1 MALALLAGSFPVA
14 AQFCP
19 TDGEVP
25 YRTRFVKAAALD
37 ANISG
42 VKKINQEYYYQLEVN
57 PESLATADDKTPSGT
72 FVLVAERDY
81 STGKIYLTAQEI
93 SKATLTHSL
102 WQIKVTDRFAN
113 GRVYTYVNKET
124 GFELAFDHTNAL
136 LQNPLSTGD
145 DIIIPVEADKTA
157 NNDRYKN
164 NKANYGWSYEF
175 DGLTDGCNDH
185 WAWYTT
191 EDNGVAELN
200 YKKVYSYFHNGTD
213 SVMALRAA
221 RRSANINDV
230 AKAVYDEVRAD
241 GSKVVKGLSDT
252 STGLNGEASGGY
264 AIVAVKDSKA
274 NAQNWLG
281 NVSKALEIKPVVA
294 GAKVLNAAEIN
305 SMVDADGSFLSFE
318 DHIRKYADW
327 QNDAKNGDKAGKFA
341 KFTVL
346 KPGTNEPLNVVEGA
360 NPFAHA
366 FTDGKFVAE
375 SFYSRLN
382 RDEYKNDED
391 HYINEDGSVFAGYD
405 ILLRTKDA
413 IQQVGNE
420 KQFGYLYVSE
430 HTYEPKTAT
439 SNHDGLQVKIQPYSY
454 LSKGVDGGDRMI
466 VKEIDKD
473 AAYITDGYPDALE
486 ARYHWKVTYYATNDS
501 LVLEP
506 LNASRMNTKEMAAET
521 PFEKTHLATQGSE
534 KWVNTVNEATPYDNS
549 NTSTDGN
556 WMSAKKAGVPVAL
569 FAMNNSQVG
578 DEAQLLTIGTP
589 KNAEAADAN
598 YAALCKGD
606 GNPAYVTNN
615 KVEKISPYQA
625 DMNLRLKFNHGYAH
639 LTRATMASG
648 VYFMNL
654 DTKKYSTAQTENR
667 VNGAYIVADMGGHVV
682 YDVEEQGQQDFNHM
696 PATQWVVE
704 TQPCLTGDELNYNEN
719 PTVRI
724 YNREYAYPLFAG
736 QLYTAGDGKFFT
748 INHREYGWLAK
759 GGQQNVDKHKRYV
772 YNCADT
778 VTFAPVDVN
787 ELGYFNETDENLRNT
802 TYMFQHMYDMNAGKF
817 LTVSDKNNNVRV
829 GDTGTSF
836 ELFRSEGWV
845 PVQDSIQKY
854 NTSTGKWDLVPGD
867 TYHFDYV
874 KEQKY
879 GYASE
884 AANATQ
890 LTRTFYKI
898 KVKDANLI
906 DNDHKFV
913 AINNQYKYVV
923 ATENEIIDPKN
934 HLSFA
939 IVTLKENNCLT
950 LNGEEVHGYALVNSP
965 AYVKVNATKEEDL
978 KGLKLI
984 DNKVQPEYCTDEYG
998 NQYEAYYKDVKDNG
1012 SYDPDH
1018 GDVIMVKRVIDN
1030 RQVTGKLGV
1039 EAVSLDTKVDELCN
1053 TSTDAFALVSADRPL
1068 YATIADEYV
1077 NNDKKA
1083 LDIYTIERQGNES
1096 LFEDSSSKEAQRW
1109 GMNYLGA
1116 ENMNKPTKNEGF
1128 YVDAVAKSMGT
1139 RMPQYL
1145 FVVAADSVPAYEY
1158 CDCGIDGHAQHGINS
1173 GCGHSEK
1180 FAGYVDG
1187 RFMINYNDSVQAAM
1201 IDKVTNADKFKSDN
1215 YTRLG
1220 FVEAVHRGDSLYV
1233 LKYPYTLES
1242 IKEEAKDG
1250 SGKYI
1255 IPTFLSKDS
1264 LGKVYDIVPLD
1275 GKHNNAVFSFRNT
1288 GDDEGSFLIESND
1301 AANKDGKPY
1310 SIYSKVGSFAGAW
1323 IKIHNNVPVLAKY
1336 YSNDGNHNTGDF
1348 TDDWVGAGDITEDNV
1363 TGEFINQ
1370 GARFIF
1376 KDIDKDSEATANE
1389 EIAAGSVVVAGTNG
1403 AVVVKGAEGKNV
1415 IVSTILGKV
1424 VANEVVSSDNATIA
1438 APQGVVVVSVDG
1450 ESFKVV
1456 VK

>member
-1 MALALLAGSFPVA
+1 MNKKFSTLMALALLAGSFPVA

-25 YRTRFVKAAALD
+25 YRTRLVKAAALD
-37 ANISG
+37 ANIWE
-42 VKKINQEYYYQLEVN
+42 VNKINQEYYYQLQVN
-57 PESLATADDKTPSGT
+57 PESLGLTDGT
-72 FVLVAERDY
+72 YVLVAERDY
-81 STGKIYLTAQEI
+81 STGKIYLTAQDVE
-93 SKATLTHSL
+93 KATLTHSL
-102 WQIKVTDRFAN
+102 WKIKVTDRSAN

-124 GFELAFDHTNAL
+124 GYELAFDHTNAL
-136 LQNPLSTGD
+136 QRVDGDFEIPSTFSG
-145 DIIIPVEADKTA
+145 KS
-157 NNDRYKN
+157 
-164 NKANYGWSYEF
+164 KANFGWTYENK
-175 DGLTDGCNDH
+175 GLTDGCIDN

-191 EDNGVAELN
+191 EDNGTAELN

-213 SVMALRAA
+213 SVMALRAV
-221 RRSANINDV
+221 RGLTGGANVDPSQDIPNATYGAGNFV
-230 AKAVYDEVRAD
+230 ASLSENGLDATENGGWAV
-241 GSKVVKGLSDT
+241 
-252 STGLNGEASGGY
+252 
-264 AIVAVKDSKA
+264 IAVKDSKA
-274 NAQNWLG
+274 NARDFIETIG
-281 NVSKALEIKPVVA
+281 SALEIKPVVA

-305 SMVDADGSFLSFE
+305 SMVDADGSFLSFTN
-318 DHIRKYADW
+318 HIGEY
-327 QNDAKNGDKAGKFA
+327 DAWDEAENGNKAGKFA

-346 KPGTNEPLNVVEGA
+346 NPETGKPLNIVEGA

-366 FTDGKFVAE
+366 FKDGKFVAVP
-375 SFYSRLN
+375 SSYGNLA
-382 RDEYKNDED
+382 RDKWAAAGTISNGKNP
-391 HYINEDGSVFAGYD
+391 YAGYD
-405 ILLRTKDA
+405 ILLQTNDPIQKD
-413 IQQVGNE
+413 
-420 KQFGYLYVSE
+420 QFGYLYVSE
-430 HTYEPKTAT
+430 HNYEGTPTG
-439 SNHDGLQVKIQPYSY
+439 NYNGLEVKIQPYAWIESNAGEPTAKRY
-454 LSKGVDGGDRMI
+454 VAKKAQKRSSS
-466 VKEIDKD
+466 
-473 AAYITDGYPDALE
+473 ATSPDALE
-486 ARYHWKVTYYATNDS
+486 ARYHWKATYYATNDS

-506 LNASRMNTKEMAAET
+506 LNASRMNTAEMEARK
-521 PFEKTHLATQGSE
+521 PFEQTHLAKAPVSYS
-534 KWVNTVNEATPYDNS
+534 KNWVNTVNAALGYAS
-549 NTSTDGN
+549 GNTDAA
-556 WMSAKKAGVPVAL
+556 WMTNKEEGVPVAL
-569 FAMNNSQVG
+569 YAMNNSQVG
-578 DEAQLLTIGTP
+578 DTDYLLTIGTP
-589 KNAEAADAN
+589 SNAEAYVAD
-598 YAALCKGD
+598 YAAVVKPNAGTTA
-606 GNPAYVTNN
+606 NPAYVTN
-615 KVEKISPYQA
+615 KTAESAYQA
-625 DMNLRLKFNHGYAH
+625 DMELRLKFNHGYTY
-639 LTRATMASG
+639 LTRATMPSG

-704 TQPCLTGDELNYNEN
+704 QQPCLKGDDVNANEN

-748 INHREYGWLAK
+748 IDHRHCGWLATDWDTPETV
-759 GGQQNVDKHKRYV
+759 VDHYRDT

-802 TYMFQHMYDMNAGKF
+802 TYMFQHMYNLNVANF
-817 LTVSDKNNNVRV
+817 LTVGDESNKVRL
-829 GDTGTSF
+829 GSEGTSF

-845 PVQDSIQKY
+845 PVQDTKQEY
-854 NTSTGKWDLVPGD
+854 DPATGTWKTVDAG
-867 TYHFDYV
+867 TYHFAYV

-879 GYASE
+879 GYPSE
-884 AANATQ
+884 AAKATQ

-913 AINNQYKYVV
+913 AIDNQYKYVV
-923 ATENEIIDPKN
+923 ATEDEINDPNN

-978 KGLKLI
+978 KGLTL
-984 DNKVQPEYCTDEYG
+984 VPEADEYG
-998 NQYEAYYKDVKDNG
+998 FPYEAYYKGGKL
-1012 SYDPDH
+1012 
-1018 GDVIMVKRVIDN
+1018 MVKRVVN
-1030 RQVTGKLGV
+1030 NSQVTGKLGV
-1039 EAVSLDTKVDELCN
+1039 EAVSLDTKVDNLCA

-1068 YATIADEYV
+1068 YATIASEYV
-1077 NNDKKA
+1077 NNNKKA
-1083 LDIYTIERQGNES
+1083 IDLRTIERQGNES

-1109 GMNYLGA
+1109 SMNYLGA
-1116 ENMNKPTKNEGF
+1116 ENMSKPTKNEGF

-1145 FVVAADSVPAYEY
+1145 LAVAADSVPAYTY
-1158 CDCGIDGHAQHGINS
+1158 CNVTIDDRVNHGINHS
-1173 GCGHSEK
+1173 CGHGEW
-1180 FAGYVDG
+1180 FPGYVEG
-1187 RFMINYNDSVQAAM
+1187 RFLINFNDSVQSAL

-1233 LKYPYTLES
+1233 LKYPYTLAS

-1250 SGKYI
+1250 SGKLFI
-1255 IPTFLSKDS
+1255 NPLFLSEDS
-1264 LGKVYDIVPLD
+1264 LGKVYDIVPLN

-1288 GDDEGSFLIESND
+1288 GDEDESFLIESND

-1348 TDDWVGAGDITEDNV
+1348 TDDWVAVGDKTDDNV

-1370 GARFIF
+1370 GARFVF
-1376 KDIDKDSEATANE
+1376 NAIDKDSQATANE
-1389 EIAAGSVVVAGTNG
+1389 NIAASSVVVAGTNG

>member
-1 MALALLAGSFPVA
+1 MNKKFSTLMALALLAGSFPVA

-25 YRTRFVKAAALD
+25 YRTRLVKAAALD
-37 ANISG
+37 DNISG

-57 PESLATADDKTPSGT
+57 PESLGLTKEDDGT
-72 FVLVAERDY
+72 YVLVAERDY

-102 WQIKVTDRFAN
+102 WKIKVTDRSAN

-136 LQNPLSTGD
+136 QRVDGDFEIPSTFSG
-145 DIIIPVEADKTA
+145 KS
-157 NNDRYKN
+157 
-164 NKANYGWSYEF
+164 KANFGWTYETK
-175 DGLTDGCNDH
+175 GLTDGCIDN

-191 EDNGVAELN
+191 EDNGTAELN

-213 SVMALRAA
+213 SVMALRAVRGLTGGANVDPSQDIPNATYGAGNIVA
-221 RRSANINDV
+221 RLSEDGLDATENGGW
-230 AKAVYDEVRAD
+230 AV
-241 GSKVVKGLSDT
+241 
-252 STGLNGEASGGY
+252 
-264 AIVAVKDSKA
+264 IAVKDSKA
-274 NAQNWLG
+274 NAQDFIETIG
-281 NVSKALEIKPVVA
+281 SALEIRPVVA
-294 GAKVLNAAEIN
+294 GAKVLDADEIN
-305 SMVDADGSFLSFE
+305 SMVDADGSFLSFTN
-318 DHIRKYADW
+318 HIGEYDAW
-327 QNDAKNGDKAGKFA
+327 GEAKNGNKAGKFA

-346 KPGTNEPLNVVEGA
+346 NPETGEPLNIVEDA

-366 FTDGKFVAE
+366 FKDGKFKAVSSEYTNLA
-375 SFYSRLN
+375 
-382 RDEYKNDED
+382 RDMWAKEGSISNGKNP
-391 HYINEDGSVFAGYD
+391 YAGYN
-405 ILLRTKDA
+405 ILLQTNDP
-413 IQQVGNE
+413 IQEVNGEEQY
-420 KQFGYLYVSE
+420 GYLYVSE
-430 HTYEPKTAT
+430 HNYEGTPTG
-439 SNHDGLQVKIQPYSY
+439 NYNGLEVKIQPYAWM
-454 LSKGVDGGDRMI
+454 LDDANKGTVNAKRNVALKAQKRGG
-466 VKEIDKD
+466 
-473 AAYITDGYPDALE
+473 ATAPDALE
-486 ARYHWKVTYYATNDS
+486 ARYHWKATYYATNDS

-506 LNASRMNTKEMAAET
+506 LNASRMNTEEMAARL
-521 PFEKTHLATQGSE
+521 PFEQTHLAVDPNHSSS
-534 KWVNTVNEATPYDNS
+534 KWVNTVNAAVGYAS
-549 NTSTDGN
+549 GN
-556 WMSAKKAGVPVAL
+556 ANAAWMTNKEAGVPVAL
-569 FAMNNSQVG
+569 YAMNNSQVG
-578 DEAQLLTIGTP
+578 DTDYLLTIGTP
-589 KNAEAADAN
+589 SNAEAYDAN
-598 YAALCKGD
+598 YAAVVKPNAGTTA
-606 GNPAYVTNN
+606 NPAYVTN
-615 KVEKISPYQA
+615 KVAEKVSPYQA
-625 DMNLRLKFNHGYAH
+625 DMELRLKFNHDYTY

-654 DTKKYSTAQTENR
+654 ATNKYSTAQTENR

-724 YNREYAYPLFAG
+724 YNREYGDLRKDPFFAG

-817 LTVSDKNNNVRV
+817 LTVSDKNNNLRV

-845 PVQDSIQKY
+845 PVPDSTKLY
-854 NTSTGKWDLVPGD
+854 NPETGKWDIDAETG

-890 LTRTFYKI
+890 LYKTFYKI

-923 ATENEIIDPKN
+923 ATEDEIMDPKN

-939 IVTLKENNCLT
+939 IVSLKENNH
-950 LNGEEVHGYALVNSP
+950 LNDIHGYAIVNNP
-965 AYVKVNATKEEDL
+965 TYIKVNAKTEDDL
-978 KGLKLI
+978 KGLTKM
-984 DNKVQPEYCTDEYG
+984 DQTDEYG
-998 NQYEAYYKDVKDNG
+998 NEYDVYYKDVDPSDNKDLTTEDNPTG
-1012 SYDPDH
+1012 FNPDK
-1018 GDVIMVKRVIDN
+1018 DIIMVRMVKEGDAN
-1030 RQVTGKLGV
+1030 NYQVTGKLGV
-1039 EAVSLDTKVDELCN
+1039 EAVSLDTKIDELCN

-1068 YATIADEYV
+1068 YATIASEYV

-1242 IKEEAKDG
+1242 IKAEAKDG

-1288 GDDEGSFLIESND
+1288 GDAEGENGESSFLIESND

-1348 TDDWVGAGDITEDNV
+1348 TDDWVAVGDKTEENV

-1376 KDIDKDSEATANE
+1376 KDIDKDSGATANE
-1389 EIAAGSVVVAGTNG
+1389 EITAEGNVIVAGANG
-1403 AVVVKGAEGKNV
+1403 AVVVKGAEGMNV

-1424 VANEVVSSDNATIA
+1424 VKLQGSCKIIDN
-1438 APQGVVVVSVDG
+1438 
-1450 ESFKVV
+1450 
-1456 VK
+1456 

>member
-1 MALALLAGSFPVA
+1 MNKKFSTLMALALLAGSFPVA

-25 YRTRFVKAAALD
+25 YRTRLVKAAALD
-37 ANISG
+37 DNISG
-42 VKKINQEYYYQLEVN
+42 VKKINQEYYYQLQVN
-57 PESLATADDKTPSGT
+57 PASLATADGKTPSGT

-102 WQIKVTDRFAN
+102 WQIKVTDRSAN

-145 DIIIPVEADKTA
+145 DIIIPAEADKTL
-157 NNDRYKN
+157 NNDTYKN

-221 RRSANINDV
+221 RRSANIDDV
-230 AKAVYDEVRAD
+230 AEAVYDAVRAD

-305 SMVDADGSFLSFE
+305 SMVDADGSFLSFAN
-318 DHIRKYADW
+318 HIGEYDAW
-327 QNDAKNGDKAGKFA
+327 NDAVNNGDKAGKFA

-375 SFYSRLN
+375 TFYSRLN
-382 RDEYKNDED
+382 RDQYKNDED
-391 HYINEDGSVFAGYD
+391 HYIDEDGSVFAGYD

-413 IQQVGNE
+413 IQQVGDE

-454 LSKGVDGGDRMI
+454 IDAGARKT
-466 VKEIDKD
+466 VKQVTSD
-473 AAYITDGYPDALE
+473 ASYLTKGYPDALE
-486 ARYHWKVTYYATNDS
+486 ARYHWKATYYATNDS

-521 PFEKTHLATQGSE
+521 PFEKTHLAAEGSE
-534 KWVNTVNEATPYDNS
+534 SWVNTVNEATTYNS

-589 KNAEAADAN
+589 KNAEAADAD
-598 YAALCKGD
+598 YAAQCKGD
-606 GNPAYVTNN
+606 GNPAYVTN
-615 KVEKISPYQA
+615 VEDKEYQA
-625 DMNLRLKFNHGYAH
+625 DMNLRLKFNHDYTP

-654 DTKKYSTAQTENR
+654 ATNKYSTAQTENR

-704 TQPCLTGDELNYNEN
+704 TQPCLTGDELNYNKY

-724 YNREYAYPLFAG
+724 YNREYADKLFDG

-748 INHREYGWLAK
+748 INHREYARLANN
-759 GGQQNVDKHKRYV
+759 GQQNVDRHYQKK

-778 VTFAPVDVN
+778 VTFAPVEVN

-802 TYMFQHMYDMNAGKF
+802 TYMFQHMYDLNVANF
-817 LTVSDKNNNVRV
+817 LTVGDESNKVRL
-829 GDTGTSF
+829 GSEGTAF

-845 PVQDSIQKY
+845 PVQDTEQY
-854 NTSTGKWDLVPGD
+854 YDETTGTWKTRDAN

-874 KEQKY
+874 KEQEY

-890 LTRTFYKI
+890 LTRTFFKI

-913 AINNQYKYVV
+913 AIDNQYKYVV
-923 ATENEIIDPKN
+923 ATEDEINDPNN

-978 KGLKLI
+978 KGLKRVEL
-984 DNKVQPEYCTDEYG
+984 NDEY
-998 NQYEAYYKDVKDNG
+998 NNPYWAYYKDVDANDGEYNSAKDI
-1012 SYDPDH
+1012 
-1018 GDVIMVKRVIDN
+1018 IMVKHVVN
-1030 RQVTGKLGV
+1030 NLQVTGKLGV
-1039 EAVSLDTKVDELCN
+1039 EAVSLDTKVDNLCA

-1068 YATIADEYV
+1068 YATIASEYV
-1077 NNDKKA
+1077 NNNKKA
-1083 LDIYTIERQGNES
+1083 IDLRTIERQGNES
-1096 LFEDSSSKEAQRW
+1096 LFEDSSSNEAKRW

-1116 ENMNKPTKNEGF
+1116 ENMTLPTNNEGF
-1128 YVDAVAKSMGT
+1128 YVDAVAKSMDT

-1145 FVVAADSVPAYEY
+1145 LAVAADSVPAYTY
-1158 CDCGIDGHAQHGINS
+1158 CNVTIDDRVNHGINHS
-1173 GCGHSEK
+1173 CGHGEW
-1180 FAGYVDG
+1180 FPGYVEG
-1187 RFMINYNDSVQAAM
+1187 RFLVNFNDSIQSAL

-1233 LKYPYTLES
+1233 LKYPYTLAS

-1250 SGKYI
+1250 SGKLFI
-1255 IPTFLSKDS
+1255 NPLFLSEDS

-1301 AANKDGKPY
+1301 RANVDGKPASYY
-1310 SIYSKVGSFAGAW
+1310 SAVGSYAGAW

-1336 YSNDGNHNTGDF
+1336 YNDNGSHNTGDF
-1348 TDDWVGAGDITEDNV
+1348 TDDWVQQGDKTDDNT

-1370 GARFIF
+1370 GARFVF
-1376 KDIDKDSEATANE
+1376 NAIDKDSQATANE
-1389 EIAAGSVVVAGTNG
+1389 TIATSSVIVAGQDG

-1438 APQGVVVVSVDG
+1438 APAGVVVVSVDG

>member
-57 PESLATADDKTPSGT
+57 PVSLGVTNGT
-72 FVLVAERDY
+72 YVLVAERDY
-81 STGKIYLTAQEI
+81 STGKIYLTAQDI
-93 SKATLTHSL
+93 TKATLTHSL
-102 WQIKVTDRFAN
+102 WKIKVTDRSAN

-136 LQNPLSTGD
+136 QRVDGDFEIPSTFSG
-145 DIIIPVEADKTA
+145 KS
-157 NNDRYKN
+157 
-164 NKANYGWSYEF
+164 KANFGWTYETK
-175 DGLTDGCNDH
+175 GLTDGCIDN

-191 EDNGVAELN
+191 EDNGTAELN

-213 SVMALRAA
+213 SVMALRAVRGLTGGANVDPSQDIPNATYGAGNIVA
-221 RRSANINDV
+221 RLSEDGLDATENGGW
-230 AKAVYDEVRAD
+230 AV
-241 GSKVVKGLSDT
+241 
-252 STGLNGEASGGY
+252 
-264 AIVAVKDSKA
+264 IAVKDSKA
-274 NAQNWLG
+274 NAQDFIETIG
-281 NVSKALEIKPVVA
+281 SALEIRPVVA
-294 GAKVLNAAEIN
+294 GAKVLDADEIN
-305 SMVDADGSFLSFE
+305 SMVDADGSFLSFTN
-318 DHIRKYADW
+318 HIGEYDAW
-327 QNDAKNGDKAGKFA
+327 GEAKNGNKAGKFA

-346 KPGTNEPLNVVEGA
+346 NPETGEPLNIVADA

-366 FTDGKFVAE
+366 FKDGKFVAE
-375 SFYSRLN
+375 SIYENLSREN
-382 RDEYKNDED
+382 S
-391 HYINEDGSVFAGYD
+391 GSGTISSGASPYAGYN
-405 ILLRTKDA
+405 ILLRTNEP

-420 KQFGYLYVSE
+420 KQFGYLFVSE
-430 HTYEPKTAT
+430 HNYEGTPTG
-439 SNHDGLQVKIQPYSY
+439 NYNGLEVKVQPYAWM
-454 LSKGVDGGDRMI
+454 LDADKGTVNAKRNVALKAQKRSSTM
-466 VKEIDKD
+466 
-473 AAYITDGYPDALE
+473 TSPDALE
-486 ARYHWKVTYYATNDS
+486 ARYHWKATYYATNDS

-506 LNASRMNTKEMAAET
+506 LNASRMNTAEMEART
-521 PFEKTHLATQGSE
+521 PFEQTHLALDGSAD
-534 KWVNTVNEATPYDNS
+534 WVNTVNAAVSYA
-549 NTSTDGN
+549 DGGASVGT
-556 WMSAKKAGVPVAL
+556 WMSNKFAGVPVAL
-569 FAMNNSQVG
+569 YAMNNSQVG
-578 DEAQLLTIGTP
+578 DTDYLLTIGTP
-589 KNAEAADAN
+589 SNAEAYDAD
-598 YAALCKGD
+598 YAAIAKTES
-606 GNPAYVTNN
+606 GNPAYVTNATD
-615 KVEKISPYQA
+615 KDYQA
-625 DMNLRLKFNHGYAH
+625 DMELRLKFNHDYTY

-654 DTKKYSTAQTENR
+654 ATNKYSTAQTENR

-704 TQPCLTGDELNYNEN
+704 QQPCLKGDDVNANEN

-724 YNREYAYPLFAG
+724 YNREYAYPLFVG

-748 INHREYGWLAK
+748 IDHHHYGWLAT
-759 GGQQNVDKHKRYV
+759 NWDTPETVVDHYRDT

-802 TYMFQHMYDMNAGKF
+802 TYMFQHMYNLNVANF
-817 LTVSDKNNNVRV
+817 LNV
-829 GDTGTSF
+829 GDESNKVRLDSEGTSF

-845 PVQDSIQKY
+845 PVRDTEQYYDE
-854 NTSTGKWDLVPGD
+854 STGTWKTRDAN

-874 KEQKY
+874 KEQEY

-913 AINNQYKYVV
+913 AIDNQYKYVV
-923 ATENEIIDPKN
+923 ATEDEINDPNN

-978 KGLKLI
+978 KGLTL
-984 DNKVQPEYCTDEYG
+984 VPETDEYG
-998 NQYEAYYKDVKDNG
+998 FPYEAYYKGGKL
-1012 SYDPDH
+1012 
-1018 GDVIMVKRVIDN
+1018 MVKRVVN
-1030 RQVTGKLGV
+1030 NSQVTGKLGV
-1039 EAVSLDTKVDELCN
+1039 EAVSLDTKVDNLCA

-1068 YATIADEYV
+1068 YATIASEYV
-1077 NNDKKA
+1077 NNNKKA
-1083 LDIYTIERQGNES
+1083 IDLRTIERQGNES

-1109 GMNYLGA
+1109 SMNYLGA
-1116 ENMNKPTKNEGF
+1116 ENMSKPTKNEGF

-1145 FVVAADSVPAYEY
+1145 LAVAADSVPAYTY
-1158 CDCGIDGHAQHGINS
+1158 CNVTIDDRVNHGINHS
-1173 GCGHSEK
+1173 CGHGEW
-1180 FAGYVDG
+1180 FPGYVEG
-1187 RFMINYNDSVQAAM
+1187 RFLINFNDSVQSAL

-1220 FVEAVHRGDSLYV
+1220 FVEAVHRGDNLYV
-1233 LKYPYTLES
+1233 LKYPYTLAS

-1250 SGKYI
+1250 SGKLFI
-1255 IPTFLSKDS
+1255 NPLFLSEDS

-1288 GDDEGSFLIESND
+1288 GDEDESFLIESND
-1301 AANKDGKPY
+1301 AANKNGKPY

-1348 TDDWVGAGDITEDNV
+1348 TDDWVAVGDKTDDNV

-1370 GARFIF
+1370 GARFVF
-1376 KDIDKDSEATANE
+1376 NAIDKDSQATANE
-1389 EIAAGSVVVAGTNG
+1389 NIAASSVVVAGTNG

>member
-1 MALALLAGSFPVA
+1 MNKKFSTLMALALLAGSFPVA

-37 ANISG
+37 DNISG

-57 PESLATADDKTPSGT
+57 PESLATADGTTPTGT

-102 WQIKVTDRFAN
+102 WQIKVTDRSAN

-124 GFELAFDHTNAL
+124 GYELAFDHTNAL
-136 LQNPLSTGD
+136 LQL
-145 DIIIPVEADKTA
+145 
-157 NNDRYKN
+157 KN
-164 NKANYGWSYEF
+164 GTEEIDMTKLPNKAWTYEN
-175 DGLTDGCNDH
+175 DGLMDGCNDH

-191 EDNGVAELN
+191 EDNGIAELG
-200 YKKVYSYFHNGTD
+200 YKKIYSYFHNGTD

-230 AKAVYDEVRAD
+230 AEAVYDVARAD
-241 GSKVVKGLSDT
+241 GSKVVDVLSENGLDGVAT
-252 STGLNGEASGGY
+252 GGY

-274 NAQNWLG
+274 NAQDWLD

-305 SMVDADGSFLSFE
+305 SMVDADGSFLSFGQNGSQY
-318 DHIRKYADW
+318 IKNYADW
-327 QNDAKNGDKAGKFA
+327 QDAKEDDKAGKFA

-346 KPGTNEPLNVVEGA
+346 SPETGEPLNIVADA

-366 FTDGKFVAE
+366 FKDGKFEAVSSPYEKNLARGMWAE
-375 SFYSRLN
+375 TGAIS
-382 RDEYKNDED
+382 EGKNP
-391 HYINEDGSVFAGYD
+391 YAGYD
-405 ILLRTKDA
+405 ILLQTNDP
-413 IQQVGNE
+413 IQEVNGVEQY
-420 KQFGYLYVSE
+420 GYLYVSE
-430 HTYEPKTAT
+430 HNYEGTPTG
-439 SNHDGLQVKIQPYSY
+439 NYNGLEVKIQPYAWM
-454 LSKGVDGGDRMI
+454 LDANKGTVNAKRNVALKAQNRGG
-466 VKEIDKD
+466 
-473 AAYITDGYPDALE
+473 ATAPDALE
-486 ARYHWKVTYYATNDS
+486 ARYHWKATYYATNDS

-506 LNASRMNTKEMAAET
+506 LNASRMNTAEMEARK
-521 PFEKTHLATQGSE
+521 PFEQTHLAEAPVSYSQN
-534 KWVNTVNEATPYDNS
+534 WVNTVNEAIGYANGTAE
-549 NTSTDGN
+549 TAV
-556 WMSAKKAGVPVAL
+556 WMTNKAKDVPVAL
-569 FAMNNSQVG
+569 YAMNNSQVG
-578 DEAQLLTIGTP
+578 DTDYLLTIGTP
-589 KNAEAADAN
+589 SNAEAYDAD
-598 YAALCKGD
+598 YAAEVKPNAGTTA
-606 GNPAYVTNN
+606 NPAYVTN
-615 KVEKISPYQA
+615 KVVDKVSPYQA
-625 DMNLRLKFNHGYAH
+625 DMELRLKFNHGYTY

-704 TQPCLTGDELNYNEN
+704 QQPCLEGDDVNANEN

-736 QLYTAGDGKFFT
+736 QLYTAGDGKFFA
-748 INHREYGWLAK
+748 IDHRHYGWLAT
-759 GGQQNVDKHKRYV
+759 NWDTPETVVDHYRDT

-802 TYMFQHMYDMNAGKF
+802 TYMFQHMYNLNVANF
-817 LTVSDKNNNVRV
+817 LTVGNESNKVRL
-829 GDTGTSF
+829 GSEGTSF

-845 PVQDSIQKY
+845 PVRDKEQYYDE
-854 NTSTGKWDLVPGD
+854 STGTWKTRDAN

-874 KEQKY
+874 KEQEY

-913 AINNQYKYVV
+913 AIDNQYKYVV
-923 ATENEIIDPKN
+923 ATEDEINDPNN

-978 KGLKLI
+978 TGLKYGW
-984 DNKVQPEYCTDEYG
+984 DVDEYG
-998 NQYEAYYKDVKDNG
+998 FGYDFYYKDVMDNN
-1012 SYDPDH
+1012 SYDPAD
-1018 GDVIMVKRVIDN
+1018 GDVIMVKYVVNN

-1039 EAVSLDTKVDELCN
+1039 EAVSLDTKVDNLCA

-1068 YATIADEYV
+1068 YATIASEYV
-1077 NNDKKA
+1077 NNNKKA
-1083 LDIYTIERQGNES
+1083 IDLRTIERQGNES
-1096 LFEDSSSKEAQRW
+1096 LFEDSSSNEAKRW

-1116 ENMNKPTKNEGF
+1116 ENMSQITNNEGF

-1145 FVVAADSVPAYEY
+1145 LAVAADSVPAYTY
-1158 CDCGIDGHAQHGINS
+1158 CNVTIDDRVNHGINHS
-1173 GCGHSEK
+1173 CGHGEW
-1180 FAGYVDG
+1180 FPGYVEG
-1187 RFMINYNDSVQAAM
+1187 RFLVNFNDSIQSAL

-1242 IKEEAKDG
+1242 IKEASKDA
-1250 SGKYI
+1250 SENGKMYI
-1255 IPTFLSKDS
+1255 NPLFLSEDS

-1301 AANKDGKPY
+1301 APNKADGTPQSYY
-1310 SIYSKVGSFAGAW
+1310 SAVGSYAGAW

-1336 YSNDGNHNTGDF
+1336 YNDNGSHNTGDF
-1348 TDDWVGAGDITEDNV
+1348 TDDWVAQGDKTNDNT

-1370 GARFIF
+1370 GARFVF
-1376 KDIDKDSEATANE
+1376 NAIDKDSQATANE
-1389 EIAAGSVVVAGTNG
+1389 TIATSSVIVAGQDG

-1424 VANEVVSSDNATIA
+1424 VANEVLTSDNAQIA

>member
-1 MALALLAGSFPVA
+1 MNKKFSTLMALALLAGSFPVA

-25 YRTRFVKAAALD
+25 YRTRLVKAAALD
-37 ANISG
+37 ANIWE
-42 VKKINQEYYYQLEVN
+42 VNKINQEYYYQLQVN
-57 PESLATADDKTPSGT
+57 PESLGLTDGT
-72 FVLVAERDY
+72 YVLVAERDY
-81 STGKIYLTAQEI
+81 STGKIYLTAQDVE
-93 SKATLTHSL
+93 KATLTHSL
-102 WQIKVTDRFAN
+102 WKIKVTDRSAN

-124 GFELAFDHTNAL
+124 GYELAFDHTNAL
-136 LQNPLSTGD
+136 QRVDGDFEIPSTFSG
-145 DIIIPVEADKTA
+145 KS
-157 NNDRYKN
+157 
-164 NKANYGWSYEF
+164 KANFGWTYENK
-175 DGLTDGCNDH
+175 GLTDGCIDN

-191 EDNGVAELN
+191 EDNGTAELN

-213 SVMALRAA
+213 SVMALRAV
-221 RRSANINDV
+221 RGLTGGANVDPSQDIPNATYGAGNFV
-230 AKAVYDEVRAD
+230 ASLSENGLDATENGGWAV
-241 GSKVVKGLSDT
+241 
-252 STGLNGEASGGY
+252 
-264 AIVAVKDSKA
+264 IAVKDSKA
-274 NAQNWLG
+274 NARDFIETIG
-281 NVSKALEIKPVVA
+281 SALEIKPVVA

-305 SMVDADGSFLSFE
+305 SMVDADGSFLSFTN
-318 DHIRKYADW
+318 HIGEY
-327 QNDAKNGDKAGKFA
+327 DAWDEAENGNKAGKFA

-346 KPGTNEPLNVVEGA
+346 NPETGKPLNIVEGA

-366 FTDGKFVAE
+366 FKDGKFVAVP
-375 SFYSRLN
+375 SSYGNLA
-382 RDEYKNDED
+382 RDKWAAAGTISKGKNP
-391 HYINEDGSVFAGYD
+391 YAGYD
-405 ILLRTKDA
+405 ILLQTNDPIQKD
-413 IQQVGNE
+413 
-420 KQFGYLYVSE
+420 QFGYLYVSE
-430 HTYEPKTAT
+430 HNYEGTPTG
-439 SNHDGLQVKIQPYSY
+439 NYNGLEVKIQPYAWIESNAGEPTAKRY
-454 LSKGVDGGDRMI
+454 VAKKAQKRSSS
-466 VKEIDKD
+466 
-473 AAYITDGYPDALE
+473 ATSPDALE
-486 ARYHWKVTYYATNDS
+486 ARYHWKATYYATNDS

-506 LNASRMNTKEMAAET
+506 LNASRMNTAEMEARK
-521 PFEKTHLATQGSE
+521 PFEQTHLAKAPVSYS
-534 KWVNTVNEATPYDNS
+534 KNWVNTVNAALGYAS
-549 NTSTDGN
+549 GNTDAA
-556 WMSAKKAGVPVAL
+556 WMTNKEEGVPVAL
-569 FAMNNSQVG
+569 YAMNNSQVG
-578 DEAQLLTIGTP
+578 DTDYLLTIGTP
-589 KNAEAADAN
+589 SNAEAYVAD
-598 YAALCKGD
+598 YAAVVKPNAGTTA
-606 GNPAYVTNN
+606 NPAYVTN
-615 KVEKISPYQA
+615 KTAESAYQA
-625 DMNLRLKFNHGYAH
+625 DMELRLKFNHGYTY
-639 LTRATMASG
+639 LTRATMPSG

-704 TQPCLTGDELNYNEN
+704 QQPCLKGDDVNANEN

-748 INHREYGWLAK
+748 IDHRHCGWLATDWDTPETV
-759 GGQQNVDKHKRYV
+759 VDHYRDT

-802 TYMFQHMYDMNAGKF
+802 TYMFQHMYNLNVANF
-817 LTVSDKNNNVRV
+817 LTVGDESNKVRL
-829 GDTGTSF
+829 GSEGTSF

-845 PVQDSIQKY
+845 PVQDTKQEY
-854 NTSTGKWDLVPGD
+854 DPATGTWKTVDAG
-867 TYHFDYV
+867 TYHFAYV

-879 GYASE
+879 GYPSE
-884 AANATQ
+884 AAKATQ

-913 AINNQYKYVV
+913 AIDNQYKYVV
-923 ATENEIIDPKN
+923 ATEDEINDPNN

-978 KGLKLI
+978 KGLTL
-984 DNKVQPEYCTDEYG
+984 VPEADEYG
-998 NQYEAYYKDVKDNG
+998 FPYEAYYKGGKL
-1012 SYDPDH
+1012 
-1018 GDVIMVKRVIDN
+1018 MVKRVVN
-1030 RQVTGKLGV
+1030 NSQVTGKLGV
-1039 EAVSLDTKVDELCN
+1039 EAVSLDTKVDNLCA

-1068 YATIADEYV
+1068 YATIASEYV
-1077 NNDKKA
+1077 NNNKKA
-1083 LDIYTIERQGNES
+1083 IDLRTIERQGNES

-1109 GMNYLGA
+1109 SMNYLGA
-1116 ENMNKPTKNEGF
+1116 ENMSKPTKNEGF

-1145 FVVAADSVPAYEY
+1145 LAVAADSVPAYTY
-1158 CDCGIDGHAQHGINS
+1158 CNVTIDDRVNHGINHS
-1173 GCGHSEK
+1173 CGHGEW
-1180 FAGYVDG
+1180 FPGYVEG
-1187 RFMINYNDSVQAAM
+1187 RFLINFNDSIQSAL

-1233 LKYPYTLES
+1233 LKYPYTLAS

-1250 SGKYI
+1250 SGKLFI
-1255 IPTFLSKDS
+1255 NPLFLSEDS

-1288 GDDEGSFLIESND
+1288 GDEDESFLIESND
-1301 AANKDGKPY
+1301 RANVNGKPASYY
-1310 SIYSKVGSFAGAW
+1310 SAVGSYAGAW

-1336 YSNDGNHNTGDF
+1336 YNDNGSHNTGDF
-1348 TDDWVGAGDITEDNV
+1348 TDDWVAQGDKTNDNT

-1370 GARFIF
+1370 GARFVF
-1376 KDIDKDSEATANE
+1376 NAIDKDSQATANE
-1389 EIAAGSVVVAGTNG
+1389 NIAASSVVVAGTNG

>member
-1 MALALLAGSFPVA
+1 MNKKFSTLMALALLAGSFPVA

-19 TDGEVP
+19 QDGEVP
-25 YRTRFVKAAALD
+25 YRTRLVKAAALD
-37 ANISG
+37 DADIWKVN
-42 VKKINQEYYYQLEVN
+42 KINQEYYYQLRVN
-57 PESLATADDKTPSGT
+57 PESLGLTKEDGGT
-72 FVLVAERDY
+72 YVLVAERDY
-81 STGKIYLTAQEI
+81 STGKIYLTAKEI

-102 WQIKVTDRFAN
+102 WKIKVTDRSAN

-136 LQNPLSTGD
+136 QRVGGD
-145 DIIIPVEADKTA
+145 YVIPSEGDKA
-157 NNDRYKN
+157 AGNDRYKKN
-164 NKANYGWSYEF
+164 AANYGWTYE
-175 DGLTDGCNDH
+175 DKGLTDGCIDN

-191 EDNGVAELN
+191 EDNGTAELN

-213 SVMALRAA
+213 SVMALRAVRGLTGGA
-221 RRSANINDV
+221 IVDPSQDIPTATYGANNIVD
-230 AKAVYDEVRAD
+230 R
-241 GSKVVKGLSDT
+241 LSE
-252 STGLNGEASGGY
+252 TGLDGTATGGW
-264 AIVAVKDSKA
+264 AVIAVKDSKA
-274 NAQNWLG
+274 NGQDFVEDITA
-281 NVSKALEIKPVVA
+281 ALEIRPVVA
-294 GAKVLNAAEIN
+294 GAKVLDADEIN
-305 SMVDADGSFLSFE
+305 SMVDADGSFLSFSPRIKQY
-318 DHIRKYADW
+318 DAWNNADE
-327 QNDAKNGDKAGKFA
+327 GDKAGKFA

-346 KPGTNEPLNVVEGA
+346 NPETGEPLNIVEDA

-366 FTDGKFVAE
+366 FKDGKFVAV
-375 SFYSRLN
+375 SSKYTNLA
-382 RDEYKNDED
+382 RDMWANEGSISNGKNP
-391 HYINEDGSVFAGYD
+391 YAGYD
-405 ILLRTKDA
+405 ILLQTNDP

-430 HTYEPKTAT
+430 HNYEGTPTG
-439 SNHDGLQVKIQPYSY
+439 NYNGLEVKIQPYAWIESHAGESTAKRHVA
-454 LSKGVDGGDRMI
+454 LKAQNRGG
-466 VKEIDKD
+466 
-473 AAYITDGYPDALE
+473 ATSPDALE
-486 ARYHWKVTYYATNDS
+486 ARYHWKATYYATNDS

-506 LNASRMNTKEMAAET
+506 LNASRMNTAEMEARK
-521 PFEKTHLATQGSE
+521 PFEQTHLAKAPVSYSQN
-534 KWVNTVNEATPYDNS
+534 WVNTVNAATSYA
-549 NTSTDGN
+549 DGGASEGT
-556 WMSAKKAGVPVAL
+556 WMSNKFKGVPVAL
-569 FAMNNSQVG
+569 YAMNNSQVG
-578 DEAQLLTIGTP
+578 DTDYLLTIGTP
-589 KNAEAADAN
+589 SNAEAYDED
-598 YAALCKGD
+598 YAAIAKTES
-606 GNPAYVTNN
+606 GNPAYVTNK
-615 KVEKISPYQA
+615 KVDKISPYQA
-625 DMNLRLKFNHGYAH
+625 DMELRLKFNHDYTY

-654 DTKKYSTAQTENR
+654 ATNKYSTAQTENR

-704 TQPCLTGDELNYNEN
+704 QQPCLEGDDVNANEN

-724 YNREYAYPLFAG
+724 YNREYADELFAG

-748 INHREYGWLAK
+748 INHREYARLAK
-759 GGQQNVDKHKRYV
+759 DGQQNVDRHSRKT

-778 VTFAPVDVN
+778 VTFAPVEVN

-802 TYMFQHMYDMNAGKF
+802 TYMFQHMYDMNVANF
-817 LTVSDKNNNVRV
+817 LTVNDESNKVRL
-829 GDTGTSF
+829 GSEGTSF

-845 PVQDSIQKY
+845 PVQDTYQKY
-854 NTSTGKWDLVPGD
+854 DEATGTWKTEKAQ

-879 GYASE
+879 GYASKD
-884 AANATQ
+884 AKATQ
-890 LTRTFYKI
+890 LYKTFYKI

-923 ATENEIIDPKN
+923 ATEDEIMDPKN

-939 IVTLKENNCLT
+939 IVSLKENNH
-950 LNGEEVHGYALVNSP
+950 LNDIHGYAIVNNP
-965 AYVKVNATKEEDL
+965 TYIKVNAQTEDDL
-978 KGLKLI
+978 KGLYP
-984 DNKVQPEYCTDEYG
+984 QSATDEFG
-998 NQYEAYYKDVKDNG
+998 NDYVEYWKDVDGDKK
-1012 SYDPDH
+1012 YDASK
-1018 GDVIMVKRVIDN
+1018 GDKIMVRMVKKGEEN
-1030 RQVTGKLGV
+1030 NYQVTGKLGV
-1039 EAVSLDTKVDELCN
+1039 EAVSLDTKIDELCN
-1053 TSTDAFALVSADRPL
+1053 TSTDVFALVSADRPL
-1068 YATIADEYV
+1068 YATIASEYV
-1077 NNDKKA
+1077 NKDKKA

-1233 LKYPYTLES
+1233 LKYPYTLAS

>member
-42 VKKINQEYYYQLEVN
+42 VKKINQEYYYQLQVN
-57 PESLATADDKTPSGT
+57 PESLGLTDGT
-72 FVLVAERDY
+72 YVLVAERDY
-81 STGKIYLTAQEI
+81 STGKIYLTAQDVE
-93 SKATLTHSL
+93 KATLTHSL
-102 WQIKVTDRFAN
+102 WKIKVTDRSAN

-124 GFELAFDHTNAL
+124 GYELAFDHTNAL
-136 LQNPLSTGD
+136 QRVDGDFEIPSTFSG
-145 DIIIPVEADKTA
+145 KS
-157 NNDRYKN
+157 
-164 NKANYGWSYEF
+164 KANFGWTYENK
-175 DGLTDGCNDH
+175 GLTDGCIDN

-191 EDNGVAELN
+191 EDNGTAELN

-213 SVMALRAA
+213 SVMALRAV
-221 RRSANINDV
+221 RGLTGGANVDPSQDIPNATYGAGNFV
-230 AKAVYDEVRAD
+230 ASLSENGLDATENGGWAV
-241 GSKVVKGLSDT
+241 
-252 STGLNGEASGGY
+252 
-264 AIVAVKDSKA
+264 IAVKDSKA
-274 NAQNWLG
+274 NARDFIETIG
-281 NVSKALEIKPVVA
+281 SALEIKPVVA

-305 SMVDADGSFLSFE
+305 SMVDADGSFLSFTN
-318 DHIRKYADW
+318 HIGEY
-327 QNDAKNGDKAGKFA
+327 DAWDEAENGNKAGKFA

-346 KPGTNEPLNVVEGA
+346 NPETGKPLNIVEGA

-366 FTDGKFVAE
+366 FKDGKFVAVP
-375 SFYSRLN
+375 SSYGNLA
-382 RDEYKNDED
+382 RDKWAAAGTISNGKNP
-391 HYINEDGSVFAGYD
+391 YAGYD
-405 ILLRTKDA
+405 ILLQTNDPILKD
-413 IQQVGNE
+413 
-420 KQFGYLYVSE
+420 QFGYLYVSE
-430 HTYEPKTAT
+430 HNYEGTPTG
-439 SNHDGLQVKIQPYSY
+439 NYNGLEVKIQPYAWIESNAGEPTAKRY
-454 LSKGVDGGDRMI
+454 VAKKAQKRSSS
-466 VKEIDKD
+466 
-473 AAYITDGYPDALE
+473 ATSPDALE
-486 ARYHWKVTYYATNDS
+486 ARYHWKATYYATNDS

-506 LNASRMNTKEMAAET
+506 LNASRMNTAEMEARK
-521 PFEKTHLATQGSE
+521 PFEQTHLAKAPVSYS
-534 KWVNTVNEATPYDNS
+534 KNWVNTVNAALGYAS
-549 NTSTDGN
+549 GNTDAA
-556 WMSAKKAGVPVAL
+556 WMTNKEEGVPVAL
-569 FAMNNSQVG
+569 YAMNNSQVG
-578 DEAQLLTIGTP
+578 DTDYLLTIGTP
-589 KNAEAADAN
+589 SNAEAYVAD
-598 YAALCKGD
+598 YAAVVKPNAGTTA
-606 GNPAYVTNN
+606 NPAYVTN
-615 KVEKISPYQA
+615 KTAESAYQA
-625 DMNLRLKFNHGYAH
+625 DMELRLKFNHGYTY
-639 LTRATMASG
+639 LTRATMPSG

-704 TQPCLTGDELNYNEN
+704 QQPCLKGDDVNANEN

-748 INHREYGWLAK
+748 IDHRHCGWLATDWDTPETV
-759 GGQQNVDKHKRYV
+759 VDHYRDT

-802 TYMFQHMYDMNAGKF
+802 TYMFQHMYNLNVANF
-817 LTVSDKNNNVRV
+817 LTVGDESNKVRL
-829 GDTGTSF
+829 GSEGTSF

-845 PVQDSIQKY
+845 PVQDTKQEY
-854 NTSTGKWDLVPGD
+854 DPATGTWKTVDAG
-867 TYHFDYV
+867 TYHFAYV

-879 GYASE
+879 GYPSE
-884 AANATQ
+884 AAKATQ

-913 AINNQYKYVV
+913 AIDNQYKYVV
-923 ATENEIIDPKN
+923 ATEDEINDPNN

-978 KGLKLI
+978 KGLTL
-984 DNKVQPEYCTDEYG
+984 VPEADEYG
-998 NQYEAYYKDVKDNG
+998 FPYEAYYKGGKL
-1012 SYDPDH
+1012 
-1018 GDVIMVKRVIDN
+1018 MVKRVVN
-1030 RQVTGKLGV
+1030 NSQVTGKLGV
-1039 EAVSLDTKVDELCN
+1039 EAVSLDTKVDNLCA

-1068 YATIADEYV
+1068 YATIASEYV
-1077 NNDKKA
+1077 NNNKKA
-1083 LDIYTIERQGNES
+1083 IDLRTIERQGNES

-1109 GMNYLGA
+1109 SMNYLGA
-1116 ENMNKPTKNEGF
+1116 ENMSKPTKNEGF

-1145 FVVAADSVPAYEY
+1145 LAVAADSVPAYTY
-1158 CDCGIDGHAQHGINS
+1158 CNVTIDDRVNHGINHS
-1173 GCGHSEK
+1173 CGHGEW
-1180 FAGYVDG
+1180 FPGYVEG
-1187 RFMINYNDSVQAAM
+1187 RFLINFNDSIQSAL

-1233 LKYPYTLES
+1233 LKYPYTLAS

-1250 SGKYI
+1250 SGKLFI
-1255 IPTFLSKDS
+1255 NPLFLSEDS

-1288 GDDEGSFLIESND
+1288 GDEDESFLIESND
-1301 AANKDGKPY
+1301 RANVNGKPASYY
-1310 SIYSKVGSFAGAW
+1310 SAVGSYAGAW

-1336 YSNDGNHNTGDF
+1336 YNDNGSHNTGDF
-1348 TDDWVGAGDITEDNV
+1348 TDDWVAQGDKTNDNT

-1370 GARFIF
+1370 GARFVF
-1376 KDIDKDSEATANE
+1376 NAIDKDSQATANE
-1389 EIAAGSVVVAGTNG
+1389 NIAASSVVVAGTNG

>member
-1 MALALLAGSFPVA
+1 MNKKFSTLMALALLAGSFPVA
-14 AQFCP
+14 AQFC
-19 TDGEVP
+19 TVNGEVP
-25 YRTRFVKAAALD
+25 YHTRFVKAAALD
-37 ANISG
+37 AEISG
-42 VKKINQEYYYQLEVN
+42 VKKINQEYYYQLQVN
-57 PESLATADDKTPSGT
+57 PASLATSTGWEPTGT

-81 STGKIYLTAQEI
+81 STGKIYLTAQNVE
-93 SKATLTHSL
+93 KATLTHSL
-102 WQIKVTDRFAN
+102 WKIKVTDRSAN
-113 GRVYTYVNKET
+113 GRVYTYENKET
-124 GFELAFDHTNAL
+124 GFELAFDHTNAWVL
-136 LQNPLSTGD
+136 NHGAGGD
-145 DIIIPVEADKTA
+145 VLFSGA
-157 NNDRYKN
+157 NK
-164 NKANYGWSYEF
+164 GWTYEN

-191 EDNGVAELN
+191 EDNGLAELG
-200 YKKVYSYFHNGTD
+200 YKKIYSYFHNGTD
-213 SVMALRAA
+213 SVMALRAV
-221 RRSANINDV
+221 RENANINDV
-230 AKAVYDEVRAD
+230 ATAVYDATRED
-241 GSKVVKGLSDT
+241 GSKIVDVLSESGLDGT
-252 STGLNGEASGGY
+252 ATGGY
-264 AIVAVKDSKA
+264 AIVAVKDSKG
-274 NAQNWLG
+274 NAQNWLD

-305 SMVDADGSFLSFE
+305 SMVDADGSYLTFGQNALPGKEF
-318 DHIRKYADW
+318 IKYYGTWDNALNLPDR
-327 QNDAKNGDKAGKFA
+327 AGKFA

-346 KPGTNEPLNVVEGA
+346 KPGTNEQLNVVGGA

-375 SFYSRLN
+375 AY
-382 RDEYKNDED
+382 YKNLARDNYD
-391 HYINEDGSVFAGYD
+391 AASKMITNATGNQYAGYD

-413 IQQVGNE
+413 IEQVGNE
-420 KQFGYLYVSE
+420 KQYGYLYVSE

-454 LSKGVDGGDRMI
+454 LSNGAAGGDRKI

-521 PFEKTHLATQGSE
+521 PFEETHLAKEYSE
-534 KWVNTVNEATPYDNS
+534 KWVNTVNKATTYDS
-549 NTSTDGN
+549 NTSTVGN
-556 WMSAKKAGVPVAL
+556 WMSDKKAGVPVAL
-569 FAMNNSQVG
+569 FAMNNSQIG
-578 DEAQLLTIGTP
+578 DKAQLLTIGTP
-589 KNAEAADAN
+589 KNAEAAEAN
-598 YAALCKGD
+598 YAAQCKGD
-606 GNPAYVTNN
+606 GNPAYVTNQVN
-615 KVEKISPYQA
+615 SDSPYQA
-625 DMNLRLKFNHGYAH
+625 DMNLRLKFAHDYYH
-639 LTRATMASG
+639 LTRATMPSD

-654 DTKKYSTAQTENR
+654 ATNKYSTAQTEHR
-667 VNGAYIVADMGGHVV
+667 VNGANLVADMGGHVV

-704 TQPCLTGDELNYNEN
+704 QQPCLKGDDVNANEN

-724 YNREYAYPLFAG
+724 YNREYADQLFAG

-748 INHREYGWLAK
+748 INHREYGWLAN
-759 GGQQNVDKHKRYV
+759 QQNVDRHYRKT

-845 PVQDSIQKY
+845 PVRDTKQEYDQA
-854 NTSTGKWDLVPGD
+854 TGTWKTVDAG
-867 TYHFDYV
+867 TYHFAYV

-879 GYASE
+879 GYPSKDAK
-884 AANATQ
+884 ATQ
-890 LTRTFYKI
+890 LYKTFYKI

-923 ATENEIIDPKN
+923 ATEDEIMDPKN

-939 IVTLKENNCLT
+939 IVSLKENNH
-950 LNGEEVHGYALVNSP
+950 LNDIHGYAIVNKP
-965 AYVKVNATKEEDL
+965 TYIKVNAKTDDDL
-978 KGLKLI
+978 KGLTL
-984 DNKVQPEYCTDEYG
+984 VPETDEYG
-998 NQYEAYYKDVKDNG
+998 NPYEAYYK
-1012 SYDPDH
+1012 
-1018 GDVIMVKRVIDN
+1018 GDKLMVKRAVDN
-1030 RQVTGKLGV
+1030 RQVAGKLGI
-1039 EAVSLDTKVDELCN
+1039 EAVSLDTKIDELCN

-1068 YATIADEYV
+1068 YATIASEYV
-1077 NNDKKA
+1077 NKDKKA

-1096 LFEDSSSKEAQRW
+1096 LFEDSSSKEAQHW

-1116 ENMNKPTKNEGF
+1116 ENMSKPTKNEGF
-1128 YVDAVAKSMGT
+1128 YIDAVAKSMGT

-1145 FVVAADSVPAYEY
+1145 LAVAADSVPAYTY
-1158 CDCGIDGHAQHGINS
+1158 CNVTIDDRVNHGINHP
-1173 GCGHSEK
+1173 CGHGEW
-1180 FAGYVDG
+1180 FPGYVEG
-1187 RFMINYNDSVQAAM
+1187 RFLINFNDSVQSAL

-1220 FVEAVHRGDSLYV
+1220 FVEAVHRGDNLYV

-1242 IKEEAKDG
+1242 IKLVSTDKSENGK
-1250 SGKYI
+1250 KYI
-1255 IPTFLSKDS
+1255 NPLYLSEDS

-1301 AANKDGKPY
+1301 SANKDGKPHQEF
-1310 SIYSKVGSFAGAW
+1310 SGVGSFAGAW

-1336 YSNDGNHNTGDF
+1336 YNKDGNHNTGDY
-1348 TDDWVGAGDITEDNV
+1348 TDDWVAAGDKTDDNV

-1370 GARFIF
+1370 GARFLF
-1376 KDIDKDSEATANE
+1376 RDIDKDSGATANE
-1389 EIAAGSVVVAGTNG
+1389 EIATSSVIVAGVDG

-1424 VANEVVSSDNATIA
+1424 VANETVSSDNATIA